1 MSFENQVLQGR
12 AVNRT
17 SANVE
22 SVEGTR
28 NMIL

>member
-1 MSFENQVLQGR
+1 MSFENQLLQGR

-17 SANVE
+17 FANVE